1 MQRLYT
7 FYLKAVVNTLQEK
20 FHYDNSSQI
29 PKLHKI
35 VINRGLNESCQNKKI
50 LDVFLNEFNLI
61 ACQYPVFAR
70 SKKAI
75 ASFKVK
81 EGMIIGMYITLR
93 GKKMYS
99 FFDRLVNL
107 VLPRIKD
114 FRGLSRKGFDG
125 FGNYNLGLTDQ
136 SIFPEIDFDNIV
148 KVEGLTLSIITTA
161 TNDFESYIL
170 LKELGMPFN
179 D

>member
-7 FYLKAVVNTLQEK
+7 FYLKSVVVNLQEK
-20 FHYDNSSQI
+20 FNYNNLNKL
-29 PKLHKI
+29 PKLDKI
-35 VINRGLNESCQNKKI
+35 IINRGLNDSFQNNKV
-50 LDVFLNEFNLI
+50 LDVFSNEFNLI
-61 ACQYPVFAR
+61 SCQRPIFVK

-81 EGMIIGMYITLR
+81 EGMLIGMYVTLR
-93 GKKMYS
+93 GQKMYS

-107 VLPRIKD
+107 VFPRIKD
-114 FRGLSRKGFDG
+114 FRGLSRKNFDG
-125 FGNYNLGLTDQ
+125 SGNYNLGLTEQ
-136 SIFPEIDFDNIV
+136 VIFPEIEFDQIL
-148 KVEGLTLSIITTA
+148 KVAGITISIITTA
-161 TNDFESYIL
+161 KNDFEAYVL